1 MERIKTQPQD
11 QELNELPTAWD
22 HWTQD
27 KVPGPEGA
35 PTQITADA
43 GMVPSGGISDLL
55 NRDEWGRGT
64 GEKLACLSNSKGP
77 E

>member
-1 MERIKTQPQD
+1 MENGGTKAWKKTQPQD

-55 NRDEWGRGT
+55 NRDEWGALGRSW
-64 GEKLACLSNSKGP
+64 LA
-77 E
+77 